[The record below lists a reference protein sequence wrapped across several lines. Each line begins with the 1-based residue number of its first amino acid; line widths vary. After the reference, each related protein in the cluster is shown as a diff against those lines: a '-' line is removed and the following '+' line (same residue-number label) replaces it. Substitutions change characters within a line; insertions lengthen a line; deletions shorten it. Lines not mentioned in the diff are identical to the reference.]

1 MSDGVLDGLLNPG
14 TLAPLFILFV
24 ILQRLVELAIARRN
38 TARLLAR
45 GGVEHGAG
53 HYPVMV
59 ALHTAW
65 VVAIAVLGWDEPIV
79 IPFLALWVLLQ
90 GFRAWILLSLG
101 DRWTTRIVTVPE
113 PLVAR
118 GPYRFVRHPNY
129 WLVVAEIAVTPLVLG
144 LVWVAIAFSLL
155 NAAMLWWRIR
165 AENRALGYAHG

>member
-1 MSDGVLDGLLNPG
+1 M
-14 TLAPLFILFV
+14 APLVIAFIV
-24 ILQRLVELAIARRN
+24 AQRLVELAIARRN

-45 GGVEHGAG
+45 GAREHGRG

-59 ALHTAW
+59 AMHAAW
-65 VVAIAVLGWDEPIV
+65 VVAVALLGWDEAVRPGWLAAWIV
-79 IPFLALWVLLQ
+79 LQ

-101 DRWTTRIVTVPE
+101 GRWTTRIIVLDE

-129 WLVVAEIAVTPLVLG
+129 WLVVAEIAVTPMIFG
-144 LVWVAIAFSLL
+144 LWQVALLFSAL

-165 AENRALGYAHG
+165 EEERALGLSLPRS

>member
-1 MSDGVLDGLLNPG
+1 MSDLLNPG
-14 TLAPLFILFV
+14 TLAPLFIAFV

-59 ALHTAW
+59 ALHTSW
-65 VVAIAVLGWDEPIV
+65 VVAIAVLGWDQPIHLV
-79 IPFLALWVLLQ
+79 WLAFYVALQ

-101 DRWTTRIVTVPE
+101 TRWTTRIVTIDE

-129 WLVVAEIAVTPLVLG
+129 WLVVAEIVVTPMVLG
-144 LVWVAIAFSLL
+144 LVWVAVVWSAL

-165 AENRALGYAHG
+165 E